1 MEGGASGSDKNIS
14 HSQSHEAR
22 RGPSPHP
29 KEGSR
34 SGFWEQA
41 PRHRGSRDF
50 LGCGEV
56 VKGAV
61 PGSGPARPPPE
72 QGPDSQHVSTLEELS
87 RTLFVHLKGT
97 EVKLPLRN
105 GGGGGCG
112 WQRAGAATIPQPK
125 APGIQVWEEGENIPS
140 MSLGKQPLTTARPA
154 FLNASKGA
162 SAPLLQRRRRA
173 ASTRALVQA
182 WGTCSRSRPRSTETS
197 PWPGRVRTKDCA
209 DGARASESRRL
220 ETRLSATRPQAHP
233 RHTSLAVRPACPA
246 GTWAVGA
253 SSVICWKP
261 GFSQK
266 PAEQIGF
273 DRWPPRA

>member
-34 SGFWEQA
+34 GGFWEQA

-105 GGGGGCG
+105 GGGGCCG

-154 FLNASKGA
+154 FLNARMWLQPPYSRGGGERP
-162 SAPLLQRRRRA
+162 APGPWCRPGGPAPAVGPGPR
-173 ASTRALVQA
+173 
-182 WGTCSRSRPRSTETS
+182 RPR
-197 PWPGRVRTKDCA
+197 PGQAEFAPRTVLTGPEPQSR
-209 DGARASESRRL
+209 GAWRPGCLRRG
-220 ETRLSATRPQAHP
+220 RRPTP
-233 RHTSLAVRPACPA
+233 VTPVWL
-246 GTWAVGA
+246 
-253 SSVICWKP
+253 
-261 GFSQK
+261 
-266 PAEQIGF
+266 
-273 DRWPPRA
+273 

>member
-14 HSQSHEAR
+14 HSQSHEAH

-34 SGFWEQA
+34 GGFWEQA

-105 GGGGGCG
+105 GGGGAA
-112 WQRAGAATIPQPK
+112 AGSGQ
-125 APGIQVWEEGENIPS
+125 E
-140 MSLGKQPLTTARPA
+140 L
-154 FLNASKGA
+154 
-162 SAPLLQRRRRA
+162 
-173 ASTRALVQA
+173 
-182 WGTCSRSRPRSTETS
+182 PRS
-197 PWPGRVRTKDCA
+197 
-209 DGARASESRRL
+209 
-220 ETRLSATRPQAHP
+220 HN
-233 RHTSLAVRPACPA
+233 
-246 GTWAVGA
+246 
-253 SSVICWKP
+253 
-261 GFSQK
+261 QK
-266 PAEQIGF
+266 PLGF
-273 DRWPPRA
+273 RFGKKEKTSQVCHWGSSR

>member
-105 GGGGGCG
+105 GGGGLRLAAGRSCHDPTTKSPWDSG
-112 WQRAGAATIPQPK
+112 LGRRRKHPKYVTGEAAANHSPPRLSQRQD
-125 APGIQVWEEGENIPS
+125 V
-140 MSLGKQPLTTARPA
+140 
-154 FLNASKGA
+154 A